1 MIGSFPISHIFR
13 LLYRRHFQNHIK
25 SPIQTTLS
33 N

>member
-13 LLYRRHFQNHIK
+13 LLYRRYFQNHIK